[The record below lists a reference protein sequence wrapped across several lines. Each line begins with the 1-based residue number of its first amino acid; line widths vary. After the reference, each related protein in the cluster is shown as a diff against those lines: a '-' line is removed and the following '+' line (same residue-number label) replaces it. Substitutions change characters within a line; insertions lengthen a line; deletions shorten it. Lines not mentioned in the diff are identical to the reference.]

1 MKKLSLANNGG
12 IVFLLGVLLTIFAPI
27 IITRPASFEWMI
39 FADDSFANV
48 GSTIG
53 GVTAPIVGLVGSW
66 LLYLTL
72 QEQKNANRDN
82 VLLTSIQHLDSFI
95 VSNGIFESNDFVE
108 SKLDENFDVDSI
120 DETGILMSN
129 TDPTVISF
137 AQRHVYSL
145 MSIAIQIEIINNGI
159 WDSSSEIIKQRLSGI
174 IYNLKN
180 SVAYKSIL
188 QSRASIVED
197 NGSCSSPATMINE
210 IEKKLN
216 KWQSIPS

>member
-108 SKLDENFDVDSI
+108 SKLDEDFDVDKI
-120 DETGILMSN
+120 DETGFPMTN
-129 TDPTVISF
+129 TDSIVISF
-137 AQRHVYSL
+137 AHKHVLNL

-174 IYNLKN
+174 IYGLKN
-180 SVAYKSIL
+180 SVAYKSVL
-188 QSRASIVED
+188 QSGTFIYEDDGSI
-197 NGSCSSPATMINE
+197 SSPTTMINE
-210 IEKKLN
+210 VEKKL
-216 KWQSIPS
+216 KKRQSIPS